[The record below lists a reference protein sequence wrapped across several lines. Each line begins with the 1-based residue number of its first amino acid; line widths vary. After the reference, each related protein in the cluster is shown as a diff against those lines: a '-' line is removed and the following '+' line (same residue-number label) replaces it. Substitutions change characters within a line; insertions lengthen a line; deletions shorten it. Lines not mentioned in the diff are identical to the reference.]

1 MRSQDVGAL
10 EDIRRLKYRYA
21 RTLDLKRWDEFAD
34 VFTEDA
40 TADYGTRAVS
50 ERLTLRG
57 REQIVSYMRDA
68 LGGNIITVHFCAQPE
83 IDIDG
88 DTAEGTWCFEDTVI
102 VPDHRIMIK
111 GSAYYEDRYRREDG
125 VWRISHVGY
134 VRTYELMLSFD
145 DMPSLQLLANRWA
158 DVPQPQA

>member
-1 MRSQDVGAL
+1 MDLIAL
-10 EDIRRLKYRYA
+10 EEIRGLKYRYA
-21 RTLDLKRWDEFAD
+21 RTLDLKRWDEFAE

-40 TADYGTRAVS
+40 TANYGTKATS
-50 ERLTLRG
+50 EPLTLEG
-57 REQIVSYMRDA
+57 RDAIVSYMRDA

-102 VPDHRIMIK
+102 VPDHRVMIK
-111 GSAYYEDRYRREDG
+111 GSAYYEDRYRREGG
-125 VWRISHVGY
+125 VWRISHIGY
-134 VRTYELMLSFD
+134 VRTYELMVSFD
-145 DMPSLQLLANRWA
+145 DMPSLQLLANRWSA

>member
-1 MRSQDVGAL
+1 MDSL

-40 TADYGTRAVS
+40 VADYGTRATS
-50 ERLTLRG
+50 EPLTLRG

-83 IDIDG
+83 IEIDG

-125 VWRISHVGY
+125 VWRISHIGY
-134 VRTYELMLSFD
+134 QRTYELMVSFD
-145 DMPSLQLLANRWA
+145 DMPSLQLLANRWSE

>member
-1 MRSQDVGAL
+1 MDLIAL
-10 EDIRRLKYRYA
+10 EEIRRLKYRYA
-21 RTLDLKRWDEFAD
+21 RLLDLKRWDEFAAQ
-34 VFTEDA
+34 FTEDA
-40 TADYGTRAVS
+40 TADYGTKVTS
-50 ERLTLRG
+50 EPLSLRG
-57 REQIVSYMRDA
+57 RDAIVSYMRDA
-68 LGGNIITVHFCAQPE
+68 LGGNIVTVHFCAQPE

-102 VPDHRIMIK
+102 VPEHRVMIK

-125 VWRISHVGY
+125 AWKIAHIGY
-134 VRTYELMLSFD
+134 QRTYELMVSFD

>member
-1 MRSQDVGAL
+1 MDAL
-10 EDIRRLKYRYA
+10 EDIRRVKYRYA
-21 RTLDLKRWDEFAD
+21 RSLDLKRWDEFAD

-40 TADYGTRAVS
+40 TADYGTRATS
-50 ERLTLRG
+50 EPLTLRG

-83 IDIDG
+83 IEIDADG

-134 VRTYELMLSFD
+134 QRTYELMVSFD

-158 DVPQPQA
+158 DVPQPQV

>member
-1 MRSQDVGAL
+1 MDLTAL

-21 RTLDLKRWDEFAD
+21 RSLDLKRWDEFAD

-40 TADYGTRAVS
+40 TADYGTRATS
-50 ERLTLRG
+50 EPLSLRG
-57 REQIVSYMRDA
+57 RDQIVSYMRDA

-83 IDIDG
+83 IEIDG
-88 DTAEGTWCFEDTVI
+88 DTADGTWCFEDTVI
-102 VPDHRIMIK
+102 VPDHRVMIK

-125 VWRISHVGY
+125 VWRIAHIGY
-134 VRTYELMLSFD
+134 QRTYELMLSFD

>member
-1 MRSQDVGAL
+1 MDSL

-40 TADYGTRAVS
+40 TADYGTRATS
-50 ERLTLRG
+50 EPLTLRG

-83 IDIDG
+83 IEIDG

-125 VWRISHVGY
+125 VWRISHIGY
-134 VRTYELMLSFD
+134 QRTYELMVSFD
-145 DMPSLQLLANRWA
+145 DMPSLQLLANRWSE

>member
-1 MRSQDVGAL
+1 MDAL
-10 EDIRRLKYRYA
+10 EDIRRVKYRYA
-21 RTLDLKRWDEFAD
+21 RSLDLKRWDEFAD

-40 TADYGTRAVS
+40 TADYGTRATS
-50 ERLTLRG
+50 EPLTLRG

-83 IDIDG
+83 IEIDGDNADG

-134 VRTYELMLSFD
+134 QRTYELMVSFD

-158 DVPQPQA
+158 DVPQQV